1 MAIRRVL
8 QFGPALLV
16 TAVVAGSLGITI
28 YAGATRQSSQPAV
41 RVSPGSDVSADVAAK
56 AAVKPAG
63 PGEVR
68 ALTPGESFIPGL
80 GVHWVTATDHNVP
93 AGTSLAAAV
102 PVAQAISFV
111 DKTGLPASFKITE
124 APVPT
129 LAVYSNDVKG
139 AQQADGT
146 VKLDDQNLL
155 TWVLRYPDVP
165 IVRHGPMMPSASAQV
180 TPPGPTACD
189 FYFVIDAQATA
200 LKEAF
205 QSCDRQV
212 G

>member
-1 MAIRRVL
+1 
-8 QFGPALLV
+8 
-16 TAVVAGSLGITI
+16 
-28 YAGATRQSSQPAV
+28 
-41 RVSPGSDVSADVAAK
+41 VAAK
-56 AAVKPAG
+56 AAVRPTG

-68 ALTPGESFIPGL
+68 ALAAGESFIPGL
-80 GVHWVTATDHNVP
+80 GVHWVAATDQNLPAGASLATAVP
-93 AGTSLAAAV
+93 A
-102 PVAQAISFV
+102 AQAVSFV
-111 DKTGLPASFKITE
+111 DKTGLPASFQITG

-139 AQQADGT
+139 TLQADGT
-146 VKLDDQNLL
+146 VKLDYQNLL

-165 IVRHGPMMPSASAQV
+165 IVRHGPMMPNATFQ
-180 TPPGPTACD
+180 TPPPGPSTCD
-189 FYFVIDAQATA
+189 FYFVIDAQATV